1 MKKTFTFL
9 AVACALLSSQ
19 AKAQF
24 NKGTIMVGPTIGS
37 TAYSSANSNYEY
49 DNSET
54 RGTGTN
60 SYTFSVGP
68 QLGVFIARNVVAGAS
83 LTLSLSNTQTNTTLN
98 SATAAINGSKT
109 TTNSLTVA
117 IGPYIRYYFANHF
130 SNNLFYGQI
139 DGSIGS
145 GSGNS
150 SGSAF
155 TSTTTSTSI
164 GKVNSIFNWN
174 GGASLGMSHFFNK
187 HIAMDIALGYRYTV
201 AKSDNLNSTQTV
213 KTSNN
218 TNSSSTNNYNLTTT
232 TNGVTLSAGFHWF
245 L

>member
-1 MKKTFTFL
+1 MKKTTFL
-9 AVACALLSSQ
+9 LAIACASISSQ
-19 AKAQF
+19 VKAQF
-24 NKGTIMVGPTIGS
+24 TKGTIMVGPTIGT
-37 TAYSSANSNYEY
+37 TAYSSANSNYQY
-49 DNSET
+49 DNEET
-54 RGTGTN
+54 RSTGTKTY
-60 SYTFSVGP
+60 SFSVGP
-68 QLGVFIARNVVAGAS
+68 QIGVFIARNVVAGAS
-83 LTLSLSNTQTNTTLN
+83 LALSFSNTQANTTLN
-98 SATAAINGSKT
+98 STAPISGSKT
-109 TTNSLTVA
+109 TTNSLTVSV
-117 IGPYIRYYFANHF
+117 GPYIRYYFANHF

-155 TSTTTSTSI
+155 STTTTSTSI

-174 GGASLGMSHFFNK
+174 AGASLGMSHFFNK
-187 HIAMDIALGYRYTV
+187 HIAMDVALGYRYTI
-201 AKSDNLNSTQTV
+201 AKSDNLNNTQTV

-218 TNSSSTNNYNLTTT
+218 TNTPSTNNYNLKTT